1 MFTVRTAREA
11 DAEAISALIAHHV
24 PEGTLLPRS
33 PDFVRERAM
42 EFLVAEDESGLVG
55 CVHLDEYAPS
65 LAEVRSLAVHPA
77 AQGKGVGVAL
87 VESLERLA
95 RRRRYATLFAV
106 SNRDSFF
113 LSRGFAP
120 RHIPELDKERSE
132 VSKFKGVF
140 AKELGTEP
148 S

>member
-1 MFTVRTAREA
+1 MR
-11 DAEAISALIAHHV
+11 
-24 PEGTLLPRS
+24 P
-33 PDFVRERAM
+33 
-42 EFLVAEDESGLVG
+42 G

-65 LAEVRSLAVHPA
+65 LAEVRSLAVHPS

-87 VESLERLA
+87 VGALEKLA

-113 LSRGFAP
+113 LSRGFAV

-140 AKELGTEP
+140 AKDLGTE
-148 S
+148 

>member
-11 DAEAISALIAHHV
+11 DAEEIAALISHHV
-24 PEGTLLPRS
+24 PEGLLLPRS
-33 PDFVRERAM
+33 PEFIRERVM
-42 EFLVAEDESGLVG
+42 DFLVAEDDQGLIG

-65 LAEVRSLAVHPA
+65 LAEVRSLAVHPS

-87 VESLERLA
+87 VGALERLA
-95 RRRRYATLFAV
+95 LRRRYATLFAV

-113 LSRGFAP
+113 MSRGFMP
-120 RHIPELDKERSE
+120 RHIPELDRERSE

-140 AKELGTEP
+140 AKDLAG
-148 S
+148 SR

>member
-1 MFTVRTAREA
+1 MFTVRTARPE
-11 DAEAISALIAHHV
+11 DAEEISALIAHHV

-33 PDFVRERAM
+33 AEFVRERAM
-42 EFLVAEDESGLVG
+42 EFLVAEEDGRLLG

-65 LAEVRSLAVHPA
+65 LCEVRSLAVHPS

-87 VESLERLA
+87 VAALERLA
-95 RRRRYATLFAV
+95 QRRRYATVFAV

-113 LSRGFAP
+113 LSRGFTP

-140 AKELGTEP
+140 AKDLDEA

>member
-1 MFTVRTAREA
+1 MFTVRTARPE
-11 DAEAISALIAHHV
+11 DAEEISALIAYHV

-33 PDFVRERAM
+33 AEFVRERAL
-42 EFLVAEDESGLVG
+42 EFLVAEEDGRLLGS
-55 CVHLDEYAPS
+55 VHLDEYAPS
-65 LAEVRSLAVHPA
+65 LCEVRSLAVHPS

-87 VESLERLA
+87 VAALERLA
-95 RRRRYATLFAV
+95 RRRRYATVFAV

-113 LSRGFAP
+113 LSRGFTP

-140 AKELGTEP
+140 AKDLDELP
-148 S
+148 